1 MPIFERNYDLIIL
14 LSVRA

>member
-1 MPIFERNYDLIIL
+1 VRNYGLFIL

>member
-1 MPIFERNYDLIIL
+1 MRNYDLIIL